1 MTVREDD
8 IERPDGSAGIYG
20 VVEKP
25 DFACVLPWDGERFWL
40 VRQFRYPVDAPTVEF
55 PQGSRDHHGE
65 ADEPSEELARRELKE
80 ETGLDATRWTWLGH
94 LWKAVGYSSQG
105 YDIYLATGLLE
116 GEPDVSIEEQ
126 QIEVVQLT
134 PAELERAIASGEVK
148 DDTTVAALGLL
159 RAKQAEV

>member
-20 VVEKP
+20 VVDKP
-25 DFACVLPWDGERFWL
+25 DFACVVPWDGERFWL
-40 VRQFRYPVDAPTVEF
+40 VRQFRYPVGTPTIEF

-65 ADEPSEELARRELKE
+65 DGEPSEELARRELKE

-105 YDIYLATGLLE
+105 YDVYLATGLLE
-116 GEPDVSIEEQ
+116 GEPEVSIEEQ
-126 QIEVVQLT
+126 QIEVVRLD

-159 RAKQAEV
+159 RARQAEV